1 MAPHVDV
8 IWLVTMSFPTDPP
21 RPNLTFHLDGGE
33 KLEALAKES
42 PESTDA
48 GEWAARA
55 PSGEGGGS
63 SWGVVLCGPSV
74 FKTSILPSRS
84 AGTSLPPASRLHS
97 ATHWLQV
104 REPRP
109 AYHIS
114 VYLFVQ
120 HVAILVPFL
129 CPLCIL
135 PDSAGL
141 SIPFSE
147 SVSPPF
153 CLVPPEHC
161 GSPGLPISP
170 AFRQAHP
177 SFLAQQMACLLVTQ
191 AWA

>member
-55 PSGEGGGS
+55 PLRRVEELMG
-63 SWGVVLCGPSV
+63 CGPLWGPV

-104 REPRP
+104 RSL
-109 AYHIS
+109 ALHTIS
-114 VYLFVQ
+114 PCISFVQ

-135 PDSAGL
+135 PDS
-141 SIPFSE
+141 
-147 SVSPPF
+147 
-153 CLVPPEHC
+153 
-161 GSPGLPISP
+161 
-170 AFRQAHP
+170 
-177 SFLAQQMACLLVTQ
+177 
-191 AWA
+191 